1 MSTEP
6 LKPFF
11 PQIHDAAFLGADSF
25 FEAAAKLLAQKLK
38 VRHVLIAELFSRR
51 ARAVCSL
58 SSGIL
63 QQTADFDILGTPLE
77 GLIES
82 GYFACP
88 SGVLNKFSEDKYL
101 RALKA
106 EGFIAKLILAP
117 KGTPAGFIALAHDS
131 ELKETAEIKTALEIA
146 ALCVG
151 SEFDRRK
158 SEIQSEKNYQQIL
171 DAIADMVLVKGPKS
185 RILWAN
191 KAFRDYYGM
200 TNEQLK
206 DLIDAPFVEPDFTQ
220 QYVKDDALVFETGKV
235 LNIQEEPVTRHDGKI
250 FFYNTVK
257 SPIFDAR
264 GKVVMTVGV
273 SRDVTEPKKVM
284 AQLVQSQKLET
295 MGILAGGIA
304 HDLNNQMMP
313 ILGYLELALL
323 EMDSAMPFYKY
334 IDEAKTAVQ
343 HSSGI
348 IRRLVEYSRPSSS
361 GKKIMAVAPFL
372 QGLKPIFK
380 QFLSA
385 SVEVDIKLEDSLR
398 PIFANQSELESVMI
412 NLAANAKDAMPL
424 GGILN
429 IRAENFISQ
438 PKVRVKG
445 LEDIPYVRL
454 TVQDSGSG
462 MAPEVMTHIFD
473 PFFTTKKT
481 GEGTGLG
488 LAMVYKIV
496 KDHQGIIDVQSRPGE
511 GTVFHLYF
519 PARSEQ
525 EAAPVSKID
534 RVPISKAAEPLKTER
549 TILFVDDEKGIREVG
564 GKFLMGM
571 GYKVVLAGDG
581 EEALR
586 IYESQKDI
594 ISIVILDMTM
604 PKLSGRELIQKLF
617 KLNPRIKIIVCS
629 GYTSEALP
637 QELLSAGVCEFIEK
651 PYTISAISRALQ
663 KISDLQ

>member
-1 MSTEP
+1 MSADP

-11 PQIHDAAFLGADSF
+11 AQIHDAALMGTDTF
-25 FEAAAKLLAQKLK
+25 FEKVSKLLAQKLK
-38 VRHVLIAELFSRR
+38 VRHVLIAEIFSRR
-51 ARAVCSL
+51 ARVLCAL
-58 SSGIL
+58 SGGVLRENSE
-63 QQTADFDILGTPLE
+63 FDILGTPLE

-82 GYFACP
+82 GYFICS
-88 SGVLNKFSEDKYL
+88 SGVLDKFSEDKYL
-101 RALKA
+101 RSLGA
-106 EGFIAKLILAP
+106 ESFAAKLIKDA
-117 KGTPAGFIALAHDS
+117 KGIPCGFVALVHDRELHETP
-131 ELKETAEIKTALEIA
+131 EIKTGLEMA

-151 SEFDRRK
+151 AEFDRK
-158 SEIQSEKNYQQIL
+158 KNEIESEKNYWQIL
-171 DAIADMVLVKGPKS
+171 DAIADMILVKGPKS

-220 QYVKDDALVFETGKV
+220 QYVKDDAFVFETGKV
-235 LNIQEEPVTRHDGKI
+235 LNIQEEPVNRHDGKI

-257 SPIFDAR
+257 SPIFDAN

-304 HDLNNQMMP
+304 HDLNNQLTP
-313 ILGYLELALL
+313 ILGFLELALL
-323 EMDSAMPFYKY
+323 EMDPSMPSYRH
-334 IDEAKTAVQ
+334 IDEAVKAVH

-348 IRRLVEYSRPSSS
+348 IKRLVEYSRPSRG
-361 GKKIMAVAPFL
+361 GKKIIAIGTFL
-372 QGLKPIFK
+372 NGLKTIFR

-385 SVEVDIKLEDSLR
+385 SIEVNVKVDEGLH
-398 PIFANQSELESVMI
+398 PILGNPGELESVMM
-412 NLAANAKDAMPL
+412 NLAANAKDAMPS
-424 GGILN
+424 GGTLN
-429 IRAENFISQ
+429 IKAENFTPQQKIRI
-438 PKVRVKG
+438 KD

-454 TVQDSGSG
+454 TVQDSGTG
-462 MAPEVMTHIFD
+462 MSPEVLEHIFD

-488 LAMVYKIV
+488 LAMVYKII
-496 KDHQGIIDVQSRPGE
+496 KDHRGIIDVQSRAGE
-511 GTVFHLYF
+511 GTVFYIYF
-519 PARSEQ
+519 PAQSESPA
-525 EAAPVSKID
+525 EDSSEFESVSAVKK
-534 RVPISKAAEPLKTER
+534 REPLKSSH
-549 TILFVDDEKGIREVG
+549 TILFVDDEAGIRDIGE
-564 GKFLMGM
+564 KFLMSL
-571 GYKVVLAGDG
+571 GYKVVTAGDG
-581 EEALR
+581 EEALK
-586 IYESQKDI
+586 IYDRQKDQ

-617 KLNPRIKIIVCS
+617 LMNPKIKIIVCS

-651 PYTISAISRALQ
+651 PYTILSISKALQ
-663 KISDLQ
+663 KVTGSF